1 MYDDVCM
8 YIYMWTYVLI
18 LSKKLRLRS
27 VFADNRHVYM
37 HMHVGGVTHLEF
49 FPVLTHTRWGDPPPP
64 PRGKGWMI
72 FDLCQTWLMRH
83 IWIHTLLRITI
94 VQDAHFIVYKYMSR
108 FTWWCFFKNTYWL
121 YMRIYTYVYTWMQIY
136 TWYMSRFTWWCF
148 FSYTHIQ
155 YIYILC
161 LHCGDGFLVVF
172 FGRVVVWPDIAC
184 FSWMI
189 CKHVYSS
196 PFCFAFVSA
205 FYRLPA
211 FFAGHLC
218 LRDRAQV
225 QVSSFIFV
233 FFSLISSVC
242 VWL

>member
-1 MYDDVCM
+1 
-8 YIYMWTYVLI
+8 
-18 LSKKLRLRS
+18 
-27 VFADNRHVYM
+27 M

-94 VQDAHFIVYKYMSR
+94 VQDAHFIVY
-108 FTWWCFFKNTYWL
+108 T
-121 YMRIYTYVYTWMQIY
+121 
-136 TWYMSRFTWWCF
+136 YMSRFTWWCF

-155 YIYILC
+155 YIDILC
-161 LHCGDGFLVVF
+161 LHCGDGCFVVF
-172 FGRVVVWPDIAC
+172 FWRVVVWPDIAC

-189 CKHVYSS
+189 CKHVDSS

-225 QVSSFIFV
+225 QVSSFFLV